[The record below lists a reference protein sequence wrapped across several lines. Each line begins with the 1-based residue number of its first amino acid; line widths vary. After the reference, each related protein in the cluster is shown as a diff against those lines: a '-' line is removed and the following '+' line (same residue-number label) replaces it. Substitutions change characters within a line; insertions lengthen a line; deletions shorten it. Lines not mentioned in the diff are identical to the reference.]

1 MSEVIGYNRSIINL
15 YDNPIFKK
23 ILKNARM
30 TVKDLKINNKDLEI
44 NPRELNFIELD
55 ESYIERFIFEKRLMK
70 FLNDNNLYPCDDV
83 KELIIEDNF
92 HYFDKLTK
100 FQDLV
105 DQSYIYPIE
114 NFIFNHITD
123 WIDIDGYDKSNAAMK
138 YACETL
144 ADNSEFVNTLINTS
158 YYGERNGGYCYIILN
173 AFNKKKILHIIC

>member
-83 KELIIEDNF
+83 KER
-92 HYFDKLTK
+92 Y
-100 FQDLV
+100 
-105 DQSYIYPIE
+105 
-114 NFIFNHITD
+114 
-123 WIDIDGYDKSNAAMK
+123 
-138 YACETL
+138 
-144 ADNSEFVNTLINTS
+144 
-158 YYGERNGGYCYIILN
+158 
-173 AFNKKKILHIIC
+173 